1 MEAHTGNW
9 QFNGNLCVEKNCFF
23 FCDDTPS
30 AIDHEG
36 DESLSP
42 KTKTYFDNIHFIENL
57 F

>member
-1 MEAHTGNW
+1 MGIYVW
-9 QFNGNLCVEKNCFF
+9 RRIVFF
-23 FCDDTPS
+23 VCDDTPS